1 VRSYAFPIAVVVAAV
16 LIALALGGV
25 FKRSALQ
32 DVVLVPVS
40 QEKGG
45 YKVTVEQIVA
55 KKLPE
60 RAEARLDLLLTIERL
75 DGRPIEHDPYLAAE
89 ARMFKMAY
97 RPTLTFV
104 VTEHGLDMPQMGYAV
119 PPLRMPNVTR
129 KILSFQGVPQIW
141 MAVDLNFL
149 IAPEKPQPDFIFRE
163 IALRGSMDGLPRAK
177 KGGTRVDVVSVRCDL
192 LDTTEGKQPTT
203 FVTIEERSPFITPG
217 KGWSRIGLPLGD
229 GRLVD
234 KKGHEIGCRS
244 FTDPM
249 GSLGRARYGFYVF
262 PESKAL
268 RNATL
273 EFVST
278 EAMLKGAIGF
288 RFEGMTTLAPG

>member
-217 KGWSRIGLPLGD
+217 KG
-229 GRLVD
+229 
-234 KKGHEIGCRS
+234 HEIGCRS